1 MNDVQVDWLKT
12 ARPDEKPFVRMVVG
26 WQRVVVGLN
35 AMVEAFNTEHFRK
48 SENPMKLIS
57 AKLMIVAALQE
68 VRDLLNKWQGEL
80 RKKSATNSA
89 TDALRGSVR
98 STLDRI
104 DQFRVVRNL
113 VYHSADPLTSQVPNA
128 DDPAKL
134 YEDIDAFDL
143 EDLNT
148 MLRTLIKVGE
158 HMRKGALQAIDRL
171 K

>member
-1 MNDVQVDWLKT
+1 MNNVQVDWLKT

-35 AMVEAFNTEHFRK
+35 ATAEAFNTESFRK
-48 SENPMKLIS
+48 SDNPMKLIS
-57 AKLMIVAALQE
+57 AKLIIVAALQE

-80 RKKSATNSA
+80 RKNNATNSA
-89 TDALRGSVR
+89 TDAFRGSVR
-98 STLDRI
+98 STLGRI
-104 DQFRVVRNL
+104 DQFRDVRNL
-113 VYHSADPLTSQVPNA
+113 VYHWADPLTSQVPNP
-128 DDPAKL
+128 DDLAKL

-148 MLRTLIKVGE
+148 MLRTLIEVGE
-158 HMRKGALQAIDRL
+158 HMRQDAMQAIDRL